1 MDGARHEVDLKG
13 LGGLVR
19 RRRRELGL
27 TQTQLGKRTGWV
39 QERISLLES
48 GKYGTPS
55 LPALATIADALE
67 TTLVEVLQAA
77 GFQGLAH
84 EAASI
89 SVEGNG
95 KSSSETLE
103 RGQPIM
109 SGRADQGG
117 VLVIRDITDRPATAN
132 GQDVPSNEGAES
144 ESKVGDTERGRGSDT
159 TAL

>member
-27 TQTQLGKRTGWV
+27 TQTKLGERTGWV

-77 GFQGLAH
+77 GFQDLAQ

-95 KSSSETLE
+95 KSTSETLE
-103 RGQPIM
+103 RGQPINN
-109 SGRADQGG
+109 GRADQGG
-117 VLVIRDITDRPATAN
+117 VLVIRDITARPAN
-132 GQDVPSNEGAES
+132 GKRPGCPEQ
-144 ESKVGDTERGRGSDT
+144 RGRGERE
-159 TAL
+159 